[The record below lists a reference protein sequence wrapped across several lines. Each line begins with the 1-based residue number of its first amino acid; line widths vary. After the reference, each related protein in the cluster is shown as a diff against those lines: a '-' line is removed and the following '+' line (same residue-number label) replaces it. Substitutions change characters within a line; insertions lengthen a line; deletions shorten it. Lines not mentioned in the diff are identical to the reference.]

1 MPSGVEVARAY
12 VTIIPKSDGT
22 SSEVISSVV
31 DPLQDSVSEAGD
43 KAGGLFN
50 LNLGKMLGKFAVPAA
65 IGTALV
71 GIGKIGS
78 DMYAEVESGM
88 MNVITATGA
97 TGDAAKELEDVY
109 KGVASNVVGS
119 FEDIGSAVGEVN
131 TRFGINGDDLQSLS
145 EQYMKFA
152 KVNGTDV
159 VNSID
164 QTQKVLTAFGKTA
177 DDAPAL
183 LDAMTKAGQ
192 NTGVSMETLQNGL
205 VQNAAALQEM
215 GLNVDQ
221 SVGFLADLEMTG
233 ANSSTVM
240 SGLRK
245 AMKNAAADGVPL
257 DDALAQLQDS
267 IQNGTDGMDGL
278 TAAYDLFGRNGD
290 AVYAAVKNGSL
301 DFKSLSEAAADTSGT
316 LDEVYQNTLTNS
328 EKMDLAM
335 QNIKIAGAD
344 LFAPIATSISDAL
357 TNVVIPLAQEA
368 GEKVGA
374 FMEGVTTFYDNNIR
388 PVVQNV
394 ESVVMPVV
402 ESVVDAVETGI
413 DKVGDVVN
421 DVMPKVQAVVQTV
434 WPYVQQII
442 VTVANVLK
450 TVLPPIF
457 NTIWK
462 VIQTVMN
469 SIRSIVQTVWPVVR
483 NIITTAANGIKTTIS
498 GISSVISSVRS
509 TFESIKTAMT
519 NPIETARNTIKGIID
534 KVKGFFPLSIGNI
547 FSNLRIPHISIY
559 GGSAPFGIGGFGT
572 PPSISVQWYAKG
584 GIVDAPT
591 LIGAGEAGPEA
602 VVPLSGKYMRPFA
615 EAIAKELDHSGDV
628 HNTFNIYQQPGED
641 PQALAERVVRIMTRN
656 ERSKSAVWGTT

>member
-1 MPSGVEVARAY
+1 MSSGIEVAKAY

-22 SSEVISSVV
+22 SNDVITSIV
-31 DPLQDSVSEAGD
+31 DPLNDAVGESGT

-50 LNLGKMLGKFAVPAA
+50 TNLGAVLGKFAVPAA
-65 IGTALV
+65 IGTSLLA
-71 GIGKIGS
+71 IGKIGS
-78 DMYAEVESGM
+78 DMYSEVEGGM

-109 KGVASNVVGS
+109 QNVASSVVGS

-131 TRFGINGDDLQSLS
+131 TRFGVTGEDLEGLS

-152 KVNGTDV
+152 KVNGVDV

-164 QTQKVLTAFGKTA
+164 QTQKALTAFGLDA
-177 DDAPAL
+177 EAAPAL

-240 SGLRK
+240 SGLRR
-245 AMKNAAADGVPL
+245 AMKNAAEDGVPL
-257 DDALAQLQDS
+257 NEALSNLQDS
-267 IQNGTDGMDGL
+267 IKNGTGEMDGL
-278 TAAYDLFGRNGD
+278 SAAYELFGRNGD

-301 DFKSLSEAAADTSGT
+301 DFKNLGAAATESSGA

-357 TNVVIPLAQEA
+357 INVVIPLAQEA

-402 ESVVDAVETGI
+402 ETVVDAVETGI

-509 TFESIKTAMT
+509 TFKSIKTAMT

-534 KVKGFFPLSIGNI
+534 KIKGFFPLSIGKI
-547 FSNLRIPHISIY
+547 FSNLRIPHISVY
-559 GGSAPFGIGGFGT
+559 GGSAPFGIGGKGSLPHFD
-572 PPSISVQWYAKG
+572 VNWYAKAAQQPY
-584 GIVDAPT
+584 VFDRPT
-591 LIGAGEAGPEA
+591 LFGAGDVKDEMLYGRTNLLRDIKEATASNTGT
-602 VVPLSGKYMRPFA
+602 VN
-615 EAIAKELDHSGDV
+615 
-628 HNTFNIYQQPGED
+628 NTFNFYVDGAQD
-641 PQALAERVVRIMTRN
+641 PEQWASRAMRQLKMEVRM
-656 ERSKSAVWGTT
+656 A